1 MGEGVAHPEAC
12 AEFADT
18 LAVGVDE
25 DEDALCGVEPLQDD
39 LLYRVRPFVLV
50 AEDGVVEVV
59 VLADVLVFADYT
71 SGASVSGT
79 DFSRNI
85 ATCAR

>member
-1 MGEGVAHPEAC
+1 MGEGVAHPEAG

-18 LAVGVDE
+18 LAVGVNE
-25 DEDALCGVEPLQDD
+25 DEDALRGVEPLQDD
-39 LLYRVRPFVLV
+39 LLDGVRALVLV

-59 VLADVLVFADYT
+59 VLADVLVLADYT

-79 DFSRNI
+79 DFSRKI

>member
-39 LLYRVRPFVLV
+39 LLDRVRAFVLV

-79 DFSRNI
+79 DFSRKI